1 MRTSERDGECR
12 GFPVV
17 RPAGCHARTALAQD
31 PTLCP
36 SSFGSLHRGAAVG
49 DRVKSESAGGS
60 PARSRRWFRRVVL
73 FLVVPY
79 LALVLMFG
87 GLQRSLMYVPTR
99 VATVPVAECGLPRGQ
114 VHEIEV
120 PVADDLVLNGWL
132 ALADGQLAG
141 DLSGGLARL
150 CGDRSLLLYFPG
162 NAGHRGYRAGSIA
175 GFADLGLDV
184 VLVDYRGFAE
194 NAVKP
199 TEAALHAEARGVQL
213 WLADQGIAAD
223 RLILFGE
230 SLGSA
235 VAVRLAADLCRCGT
249 PPAGL
254 LLRAP
259 FSSMTDTA
267 CHHYPWLPVRWVL
280 VDRYQSID
288 HIGEVNCPVTI
299 VHGTDDQVV
308 PIHLSRE
315 LFEAAPPRSETGVER
330 RFIEL
335 PGVGHNAIPLEPVF
349 EAARG
354 MMAGSD
360 NRNGDQGHAG

>member
-31 PTLCP
+31 PTPCP

-49 DRVKSESAGGS
+49 DRVESESPGGS
-60 PARSRRWFRRVVL
+60 PARRWFRRVVL

-87 GLQRSLMYVPTR
+87 GLQRSLMYLPTR

-120 PVADDLVLNGWL
+120 PVAEDLVLNGWL
-132 ALADGQLAG
+132 ALADGQLAD

-175 GFADLGLDV
+175 GFAELGLDV

-194 NAVKP
+194 NAGKP
-199 TEAALHAEARGVQL
+199 TEAALHADARGVQL

-235 VAVRLAADLCRCGT
+235 VAVRLAADLCRSGT